1 MKNIICP
8 FCQELVE
15 PKSIVGKNRIIA
27 ETPKFVV
34 FPTTGGIVD
43 NYQLIVPKEHINCFG
58 ELTLDELKELKEIIE
73 WQKEINKNILIL
85 VFQCLNTEHY
95 IHQMKVERALFMH
108 TCIFFQ
114 TIYHYLMK
122 YQNITLKLKK

>member
-15 PKSIVGKNRIIA
+15 PKKSIVGKNRIIA

-73 WQKEINKNILIL
+73 WQKEINKKYFNL
-85 VFQCLNTEHY
+85 VKIMLL
-95 IHQMKVERALFMH
+95 LF
-108 TCIFFQ
+108 
-114 TIYHYLMK
+114 
-122 YQNITLKLKK
+122 